1 MRHAK
6 LFALM
11 IPFFTTAVL
20 ADESPF
26 SQADDTWVNMTGTA
40 IETGPDS
47 FYLDYGQGTIL
58 VEMDDWSTDADAA
71 PIFNGDEVRVYGEI
85 DDDFSEL
92 ATIEAESVYVEN
104 LGVYFYANADDEES
118 ALFTNTAPIVV
129 GQTEVI
135 GTVTSVEGREFT
147 VDKGNQMLTVD
158 TIGMDYNPLDDR
170 GFQQVDVGDLI
181 SVTGNMEEN
190 IIDTMELEAD
200 TLVILDEQT

>member
-1 MRHAK
+1 MRHSTV
-6 LFALM
+6 FALM
-11 IPFFTTAVL
+11 IPFLTPA
-20 ADESPF
+20 AMANESPF

-104 LGVYFYANADDEES
+104 LGVYFYANSTDEES
-118 ALFTNTAPIVV
+118 ARFTNTAPIIV

-135 GTVTSVEGREFT
+135 GTVTSVTGREFT

-158 TIGMDYNPLDDR
+158 TLGMDYNPLDDR

-200 TLVILDEQT
+200 SLVILDEQS

>member
-1 MRHAK
+1 MRHAR

-11 IPFFTTAVL
+11 IPLFTSAAL

-26 SQADDTWVNMTGTA
+26 SKADGTWVNMTGTA

-104 LGVYFYANADDEES
+104 LGVYFYANSDDEES
-118 ALFTNTAPIVV
+118 ALFTNTAPIIV

-147 VDKGNQMLTVD
+147 LDKGNHMLTVD

-190 IIDTMELEAD
+190 ITDTMELEAD
-200 TLVILDEQT
+200 TLVILDEQA